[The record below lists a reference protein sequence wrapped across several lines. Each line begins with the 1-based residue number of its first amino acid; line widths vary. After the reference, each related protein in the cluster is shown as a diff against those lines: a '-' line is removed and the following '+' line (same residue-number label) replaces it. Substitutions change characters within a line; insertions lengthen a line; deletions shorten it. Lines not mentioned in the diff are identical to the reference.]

1 MSLSLYTDQFL
12 YHKFQDL
19 EKFMVI
25 LSRRSRFIPY
35 IVTFNF
41 LRKKKSLMF
50 FYSYILS
57 FLPQKIKFANLPF
70 LTILEKWTFTTIFL
84 ENLKCRKPVNF
95 IPIFKKNS

>member
-1 MSLSLYTDQFL
+1 MDR
-12 YHKFQDL
+12 
-19 EKFMVI
+19 EKLGRLDWLRFDIALHSGVEINKINPI
-25 LSRRSRFIPY
+25 LSHL
-35 IVTFNF
+35 TFYVIF
-41 LRKKKSLMF
+41 KFSLMF
-50 FYSYILS
+50 FYSYISS

>member
-1 MSLSLYTDQFL
+1 
-12 YHKFQDL
+12 
-19 EKFMVI
+19 
-25 LSRRSRFIPY
+25 
-35 IVTFNF
+35 
-41 LRKKKSLMF
+41 MF